1 MAVGPCASS
10 LLFILALR
18 SRSTFPTYAE
28 RLKNFYGM
36 NADEPH
42 RVILTGAAEAFVKP
56 VSNKRRK
63 VWAPLGKGLLA
74 GPPKRIFEGSWKAEA
89 VGVRETEAERA
100 AVFGSAAEE
109 PSARRIPES
118 AEPERRAA
126 RAPRFARSGPGRDGA
141 CGPGPGDP
149 VQG

>member
-1 MAVGPCASS
+1 
-10 LLFILALR
+10 
-18 SRSTFPTYAE
+18 
-28 RLKNFYGM
+28 M
-36 NADEPH
+36 NADKPH
-42 RVILTGAAEAFVKP
+42 RGILTGAGEAFVKP
-56 VSNKRRK
+56 VGNKRCK

-74 GPPKRIFEGSWKAEA
+74 GPPKRIFEGSSKAEA
-89 VGVRETEAERA
+89 VGVRETEAVRA
-100 AVFGSAAEE
+100 AVFRSAAEE

-126 RAPRFARSGPGRDGA
+126 PAPICARSARGGDGA